1 MPSWLDSSQIYLP
14 NPSPLR
20 GGLTTGVHSIRRQQ
34 NKKSKQ
40 KAPAREIL
48 TATQAREK
56 VGFVKNWGVMQT
68 RNFMSQKYLFFIRQ
82 ANAKNCVL

>member
-48 TATQAREK
+48 TATQVSLRIEESCK
-56 VGFVKNWGVMQT
+56 HVILCR
-68 RNFMSQKYLFFIRQ
+68 RNTYFL
-82 ANAKNCVL
+82 